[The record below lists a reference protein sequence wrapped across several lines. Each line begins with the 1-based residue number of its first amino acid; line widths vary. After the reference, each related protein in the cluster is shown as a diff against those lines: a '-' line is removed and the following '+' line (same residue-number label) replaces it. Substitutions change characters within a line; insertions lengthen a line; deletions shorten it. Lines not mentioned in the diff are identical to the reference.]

1 MKLRYKVITITS
13 MLIAVVAIGT
23 AAFYAQSAHGLAK
36 EYRAQSEELDAVKVA
51 RARQYGILMRLP
63 NNDAWKKATDA
74 VNKLTDS
81 EALNQFA
88 KIGEQEDKAQ

>member
-1 MKLRYKVITITS
+1 
-13 MLIAVVAIGT
+13 MLVAVVAVGT

-36 EYRAQSEELDAVKVA
+36 EYRAQSEELDTVKIA

-63 NNDAWKKATDA
+63 TNEDWKKATDA
-74 VNKLTDS
+74 VNKLTDK

-88 KIGEQEDKAQ
+88 KLGQQEDKAK